1 MKTLIGNTPMIQ
13 IKYRFQNKENLVYIK
28 LEQYN
33 LTGSIKDRIA
43 WYILENAK
51 KQGLLKKDTPI
62 IEATSGNTGIS
73 FAALGAKLGHP
84 VYIFM
89 PNWVSVERIE
99 LMKLYGAKITLVSKE
114 EGGFEECIKRADLL
128 AEQLNGYR
136 PNQFSNTL
144 NSECHYIY
152 TGTEILNDLLG
163 IELGGFVSGIGS
175 GGTIMGIGK
184 RLKEKYP
191 TLVVAAVEPD
201 KMPLLTGKEIIGNH
215 KIEGI
220 GDEFIPDLVDV
231 NEIDYVFDISDDDAM
246 NMARI
251 ISKSLGIGV
260 GISSG
265 ANMLG
270 AIILKNKINK
280 PVVTLFPDDNKKY
293 LTTDLVDPIN
303 ANPDYLSNQIQL
315 LEYSLIIPRNMI

>member
-1 MKTLIGNTPMIQ
+1 MKLLIGNTPMIQ
-13 IKYRFQNKENLVYIK
+13 IKYRYKDKEQILYVK

-43 WYILENAK
+43 LYILEQAK
-51 KQGLLKKDTPI
+51 EQGILKAGMPI

-73 FAALGAKLGHP
+73 FSALGAKLGHP

-89 PNWVSVERIE
+89 PDWVSKERIE
-99 LMKLYGAKITLVSKE
+99 LMKLYGANITLISKE
-114 EGGFEECIKRADLL
+114 EGGFKECIKRADNL
-128 AEQLNGYR
+128 AKKINGYR

-152 TGTEILNDLLG
+152 TGTEILNDLGKLE
-163 IELGGFVSGIGS
+163 IGGFVSGIGS

-184 RLKEKYP
+184 KLKERYP
-191 TLVVAAVEPD
+191 NLLITAVEPD
-201 KMPLLTGKEIIGNH
+201 KMPLLTGGKINVNH
-215 KIEGI
+215 KIVGI
-220 GDEFIPDLVDV
+220 GDDFIPELV
-231 NEIDYVFDISDDDAM
+231 NTKEIDIVYDIDDNDAI

-251 ISKSLGIGV
+251 ISKALGIGV

-270 AIILKNKINK
+270 AVLLQEHINK
-280 PVVTLFPDDNKKY
+280 PVVTVFPDDNKKY
-293 LTTDLVDPIN
+293 LTTDLIEDIN
-303 ANPDYLSNQIQL
+303 LDSNFISNNIQL
-315 LEYSLIIPRNMI
+315 IEYSLIVSKNVI